1 MYLSN
6 LDVQKTNFQVLEE
19 IIFPIV
25 SSTEQI
31 PFCQAALVLGTSHPN
46 IDRTP
51 EAVKQYKSGNCGK
64 LVMSGGVYWDTEY
77 GRLTEAEYMQRY
89 AMDNGVPEKDIV
101 LDNMAR
107 TTIENMLCGAIAMH
121 REFNYISEVKD
132 LMLITSLYHM
142 RRSMLIAEELLPK
155 RMRVHPCPA
164 FGIIDKSNWKNSE
177 SGINRV
183 KAEVGYIKA
192 MIVNGMTDDIK
203 L

>member
-1 MYLSN
+1 MFLSK
-6 LDVQKTNFQVLEE
+6 LDIATADLKILED
-19 IIFPIV
+19 IIFPDSAV
-25 SSTEQI
+25 EEPL

-51 EAVKQYKSGNCGK
+51 EAVKQYKNGKCGK

-77 GRLTEAEYMQRY
+77 GRLTEAEYMQRF
-89 AMDNGVPEKDIV
+89 AIDNGVPEKDIV

-107 TTIENMLCGAIAMH
+107 TTIENMLCGAIAIH

-142 RRSMLIAEELLPK
+142 RRSLLIADALMPK
-155 RMRVHPCPA
+155 KMRIHPCPSY
-164 FGIIDKSNWKNSE
+164 GIIDKSNWKESE

-192 MIVNGMTDDIK
+192 MIVNDLVDDIEI
-203 L
+203 